1 MKNIKSEYHF
11 LFELEMIFRLKDEV
25 MLEKTIYKAILGIGI
40 YQIDFL
46 ILVSDLVPLFKYITK
61 QQEKELYFIKL

>member
-25 MLEKTIYKAILGIGI
+25 MLEKTIYKAILEIGI